1 MRLKSAR
8 NIHIISVLK
17 IYFQKWGGVTNGRKM
32 YLCSQV

>member
-17 IYFQKWGGVTNGRKM
+17 IYFQKWGGGNELAKNVS
-32 YLCSQV
+32 L